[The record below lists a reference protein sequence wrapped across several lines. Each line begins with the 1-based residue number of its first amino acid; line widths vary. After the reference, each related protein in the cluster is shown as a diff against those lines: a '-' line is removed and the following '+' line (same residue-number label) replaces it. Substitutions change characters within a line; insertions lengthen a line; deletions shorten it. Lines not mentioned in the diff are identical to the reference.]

1 MSVYE
6 LLSRSIDEILK
17 NPILLV
23 ISGVIVFLLLIA
35 LLLGFMKPGGKGA
48 RFVTA
53 APWVLDGA
61 GY

>member
-1 MSVYE
+1 
-6 LLSRSIDEILK
+6 LK

-23 ISGVIVFLLLIA
+23 ISGDIVFLLLIA